1 MICFVRRSSHTYQE
15 PYLAAL
21 LLFLLPLA
29 INYLLLGAFNLV
41 AVLAD
46 RKKLPIGFFGKLS
59 LVLLSPFYNLT
70 YLPIYLTCLFT
81 SYDHFGW
88 EKTP

>member
-1 MICFVRRSSHTYQE
+1 M
-15 PYLAAL
+15 
-21 LLFLLPLA
+21 A
-29 INYLLLGAFNLV
+29 IDYLLLSVFNLI

-46 RKKLPIGFFGKLS
+46 RKNLPIGFFGKLS
-59 LVLLSPFYNLT
+59 LVLLSHFYNLT

-88 EKTP
+88 EKTPRIRFQKKDG